1 VQTGRSMKQKSQ
13 EENLEIN
20 KKKTIKAAVIA
31 TKDK

>member
-1 VQTGRSMKQKSQ
+1 MKQKSQ

-20 KKKTIKAAVIA
+20 EKKKTIKAAVIA